1 MSEIDLKDEKS
12 SAGTG
17 KAINTDLMSDVD
29 KKLYDSKDAKGKAE
43 SNGLGTSQ
51 RVGHPYDTPK
61 PVSRPGDAQIEGQ
74 GCLIRLQRDRKD
86 NIYSG
91 TGGTNQTHAAA
102 IDLVAGQ
109 MGVYGKSHTKKNEEI
124 NVDPSFTHDA
134 ARVYIS
140 QKADIDDYLDITE
153 GIRSTSID
161 SPKSAVALKADV
173 VRIVGR
179 ENIKLITRTDAQN
192 SQGGSLTG
200 AYTGDYGI
208 QLVAMNDDSD
218 LQPMVKGGNL
228 KDCLEE
234 IIDNINDLR
243 ELFKNFVVED
253 RALTQALIKHTHRS
267 PFYGQLTSPDFEGLM
282 PDGIESMINKLTNVE
297 LQLNTQMQK
306 MNSVQ
311 LNYLET
317 PGGSEAADGCKGKF
331 ILSKYNITN

>member
-1 MSEIDLKDEKS
+1 MAEIDLKEEHS
-12 SAGTG
+12 SAGAD
-17 KAINTDLMSDVD
+17 KAINPDLRSDVD
-29 KKLYDSKDAKGKAE
+29 KKLYDSKDSQGQAAL
-43 SNGLGTSQ
+43 NGFGTSQ
-51 RVGHPYDTPK
+51 KVGHPYDTPK
-61 PVSRPGDAQIEGQ
+61 QVARSGDQTTEAN
-74 GCLIRLQRDRKD
+74 GCIVKLGRDRKN

-91 TGGTNQTHAAA
+91 TGGTHQSHAAA
-102 IDLVAGQ
+102 IDLVAGP
-109 MGVYGKSHTKKNEEI
+109 MGQYGKSHTKKNQEI
-124 NVDPSFTHDA
+124 SVDPSFTHDA

-153 GIRSTSID
+153 GIRSTSLD

-173 VRIVGR
+173 IRLVGR
-179 ENIKLITRTDAQN
+179 ENIKLITRTDAEN

-218 LQPMVKGGNL
+218 LQPMVKGTNL
-228 KDCLEE
+228 QECLGE

-267 PFYGQLTSPDFEGLM
+267 PFYGMLTSPDFETLM

-317 PGGSEAADGCKGKF
+317 PGGSETVNGCVGKF